1 MTQPTP
7 VSGKSR
13 DDRDEKGGTANAFM
27 PSPLFGAEAFL
38 YSGPQ
43 HERSAPHMAKAPA
56 KKQKPDDKQI
66 SRIFDTTLRDGEQAP
81 GNSMNIE
88 EKLRIAKQ
96 LQKLNVDAIEA
107 GFPIASDGDFEA
119 VKMVAQTIKGPEIAG
134 LCRSNEKDIDRAWEA
149 LKYAGEKGR
158 IHTFIATS
166 DIHMKYKLQMEP
178 AKVLAAAVKAVKRA
192 ASYTP
197 NVEFS
202 CEDAVRTRLPFLAE
216 VVEAVIAAGAT
227 TVNIPDTVGY
237 TIPFE
242 YFNIIKY
249 LKDNVPNID
258 QAIISV
264 HCHNDLGLSVANSIA
279 AIQAG
284 ARQVECTING
294 IGERAGNCSLEEFV
308 MILKTR
314 GDILPYYTNVAT
326 EQLTPSSRLL
336 STITGIGVQPNKS
349 IVGAN
354 AFAHEAGIHQHGMLM
369 DKSTYEIMTPES
381 VGLSA
386 SALVLGKHSGRHA
399 FKKRLEELGH
409 DLDDEKLNRAF
420 DRFKTLADL
429 KKEVFDEDLDAIVAD
444 ESREDLKYKLG
455 HITVTCGSFAV
466 ATATVQLEI
475 NGEPVRTAELGD
487 GPVDATLKAIKKL
500 TKTKAKLM
508 QYNVGSITGG
518 TDALGEVTVRVAEG
532 NHVVVG
538 KGSSTDIIEA
548 SAKAYVHALN
558 RLNTKQKRVSEG
570 V

>member
-1 MTQPTP
+1 
-7 VSGKSR
+7 
-13 DDRDEKGGTANAFM
+13 
-27 PSPLFGAEAFL
+27 
-38 YSGPQ
+38 
-43 HERSAPHMAKAPA
+43 MAKAA
-56 KKQKPDDKQI
+56 QKKDEPKIIK
-66 SRIFDTTLRDGEQAP
+66 IFDTTLRDGEQAP

-96 LQKLNVDAIEA
+96 LQKLNVDVIEA

-119 VKMVAQTIKGPEIAG
+119 VKKVAQVIKGPEIAG
-134 LCRSNEKDIDRAWEA
+134 LCRSSEKDIDRAWEA

-192 ASYTP
+192 ASYTA

-237 TIPFE
+237 TVPFE

-249 LKDNVPNID
+249 LKDNVSNIEK
-258 QAIISV
+258 AIISV
-264 HCHNDLGLSVANSIA
+264 HCHNDLGLSVANSVA

-284 ARQVECTING
+284 AGQVECTING

-314 GDILPYYTNVAT
+314 RDILPFATNVVT

-336 STITGIGVQPNKS
+336 TTITGIGVQPNKS
-349 IVGAN
+349 VVGAN

-369 DKSTYEIMTPES
+369 EKTTYEIMTPES
-381 VGLSA
+381 VGLLA

-409 DLDDEKLNRAF
+409 DLDDERLNRAF
-420 DRFKTLADL
+420 DRFKDLADL
-429 KKEVFDEDLDAIVAD
+429 KKEVFDEDLDAIVSD
-444 ESREDLKYKLG
+444 EAREEDHYKLD

-466 ATATVQLEI
+466 ATATVQMEI
-475 NGEPVRTAELGD
+475 DGVSVRTAEMGD
-487 GPVDATLKAIKKL
+487 GPVDSTFKAIRKL
-500 TKTKAKLM
+500 TKSKSKLT

-518 TDALGEVTVRVAEG
+518 TDAQGEVTVRVSEG
-532 NHVVVG
+532 KHTVVG
-538 KGSSTDIIEA
+538 KGASTDIIVA
-548 SAKAYVHALN
+548 SAKAYIHALN
-558 RLNTKQKRVSEG
+558 RLNCRQKRLSDAV
-570 V
+570 